1 MQYNQ
6 LSIMKN
12 VHLAVLCASI
22 IIMVSVSGCIWE
34 EEKEKKGEEI
44 YVLEA
49 VISVDKNIVYPN
61 EIITFDA
68 SSSKGDIEKYYW
80 NFTGGNNWEDEGTE
94 VTHEYSEPGYY
105 IVKLKVVDV
114 NEDHDYDTV
123 DVYVNYKAEYEGNI
137 TKDEEEKSYLFP
149 LKTSAQSAT
158 ITLQYESNR
167 VEYGPLSKPN
177 TNDLDLY
184 VYYNE
189 SDDSEVKNSS
199 TLLDPKATGTIEE
212 VIKLSRS
219 DLIWNLTG
227 MRASVKWAPDC
238 VSDAAIEY
246 TLRIE
251 VYYNY

>member
-1 MQYNQ
+1 
-6 LSIMKN
+6 MKN

-22 IIMVSVSGCIWE
+22 IIIVSASGCIWN
-34 EEKEKKGEEI
+34 EEKKKEEA
-44 YVLEA
+44 YALEA
-49 VISVDKNIVYPN
+49 IISADKNVVWIVYPD
-61 EIITFDA
+61 EKSETITFNA
-68 SSSKGDIEKYYW
+68 SLSKGGIVNYYW
-80 NFTGGNNWEDEGTE
+80 NFTGGNNWDDEGSE
-94 VTHEYSEPGYY
+94 VTREYGESGHY

-123 DVYVNYKAEYEGNI
+123 DVYVNYKAEYGGNI
-137 TKDEEEKSYLFP
+137 TKDEEEKSYFFP
-149 LKTSAQSAT
+149 LKGSAKSAV
-158 ITLQYESNR
+158 ITLEYPSNY
-167 VEYGPLSKPN
+167 VDYPGPVDKPN

-199 TLLDPKATGTIEE
+199 TLLDTKATGTIEE
-212 VIKLSRS
+212 IVTLSRS

-238 VSDAAIEY
+238 VSDIAIGY

-251 VYYNY
+251 VYYNRE

>member
-1 MQYNQ
+1 MGYNQ

-137 TKDEEEKSYLFP
+137 TKGNNESYFFP
-149 LKTSAQSAT
+149 NNPASKKAF
-158 ITLQYESNR
+158 ITLKYEPYN
-167 VEYGPLSKPN
+167 GIAGIGLN
-177 TNDLDLY
+177 QNNLDLY
-184 VYYNE
+184 VYYNAT
-189 SDDSEVKNSS
+189 DDSEVKNSS
-199 TLLDPKATGTIEE
+199 TLLDPTAKSTIEE
-212 VIKLSRS
+212 TLTITKNEG
-219 DLIWNLTG
+219 LIRPGEWRANVKCESSSAVPVDYHLT
-227 MRASVKWAPDC
+227 
-238 VSDAAIEY
+238 
-246 TLRIE
+246 IE